1 MMSHAA
7 CATQDERVM
16 VESSD
21 KSVVHW
27 RREWKTTSAFLSR
40 EPHEQYEK
48 AERHDTESWTT
59 PPPRSVGVQYATAE
73 HASCK

>member
-1 MMSHAA
+1 MSHAA

-48 AERHDTESWTT
+48 AERHDTES
-59 PPPRSVGVQYATAE
+59 
-73 HASCK
+73 